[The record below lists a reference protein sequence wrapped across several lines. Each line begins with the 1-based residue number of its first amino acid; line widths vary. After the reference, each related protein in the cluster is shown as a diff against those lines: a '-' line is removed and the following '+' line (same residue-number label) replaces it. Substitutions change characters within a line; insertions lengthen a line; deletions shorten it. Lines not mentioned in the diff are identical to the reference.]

1 VQLHMYLR
9 HQKAFWES
17 SSHQSFTLQPSLQ
30 QSDNGLLFEKFP
42 IEV

>member
-1 VQLHMYLR
+1 MYLR

-17 SSHQSFTLQPSLQ
+17 SGHQFFALQSSFQ

-42 IEV
+42 TKV